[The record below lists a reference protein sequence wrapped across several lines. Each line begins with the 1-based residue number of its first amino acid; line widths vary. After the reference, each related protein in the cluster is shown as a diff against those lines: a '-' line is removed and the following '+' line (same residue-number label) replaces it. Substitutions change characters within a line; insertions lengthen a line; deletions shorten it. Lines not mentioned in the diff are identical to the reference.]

1 MFDFIHDK
9 ERARVRI
16 DFEVDGVSFKAGEWV
31 EGHFVYVGNQ
41 GLHFETRER
50 FVIPDYFDRFD
61 IPAFTLEDTLA
72 VDLGT
77 ADDREQDDDESSGDD
92 DE

>member
-1 MFDFIHDK
+1 MSDFIHDK
-9 ERARVRI
+9 DRARVRI
-16 DFEVDGVSFKAGEWV
+16 DFEVEGVSFKEGEWV
-31 EGHFVYVGNQ
+31 EGRFVYVGNK

-77 ADDREQDDDESSGDD
+77 ADDREDDEPLSD